1 MAMKSLIIAVAFAAG
16 LSIVGTASA
25 QDSIFEGTYLGAQ
38 GGYSVIDVDVS
49 VAGVGSA
56 SDELDGFGG
65 GVFIGFGGTN
75 GNLYGSIEAEV
86 GYDGAEWSETSGGL
100 SADVEAELTYG
111 VGFRVGAVVAENFLI
126 YGRVGWIRT
135 NLDASLSVVGV
146 GSASDDEDIDGL
158 RVGGGVEGKLGD
170 NIGVRG
176 EFTYTNYEDISS
188 VAGVN
193 VDIDQYLFRVG
204 AAYYF

>member
-1 MAMKSLIIAVAFAAG
+1 MTNKSWVIAAAFATSLSMAG
-16 LSIVGTASA
+16 SASA

-86 GYDGAEWSETSGGL
+86 GYDGAEWSETSGGV

-193 VDIDQYLFRVG
+193 VDIDQLLFRVG
-204 AAYYF
+204 VAYYF